1 MCVFVCVCVCVR
13 ERVCVCNPYIRIYI
27 ILIFFALEKKKVSKY
42 MDKGVRSWDDRVAHR
57 LRKTAK
63 EEREKEERE
72 EIIAENTEANKA
84 KNLKVKVG
92 KYSVKVSHV
101 SCEEEDGIHAI

>member
-1 MCVFVCVCVCVR
+1 MCVCER
-13 ERVCVCNPYIRIYI
+13 ERVCVCVIPIYVYTSS
-27 ILIFFALEKKKVSKY
+27 LFFLPSRKKKVSKY